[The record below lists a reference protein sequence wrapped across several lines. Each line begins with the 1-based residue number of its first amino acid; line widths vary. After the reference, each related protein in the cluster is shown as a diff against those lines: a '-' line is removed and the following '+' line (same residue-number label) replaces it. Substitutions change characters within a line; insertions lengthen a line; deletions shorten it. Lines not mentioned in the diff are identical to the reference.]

1 MHLYRTP
8 AEAQSWWP
16 NVSAHRR
23 LIIPLG
29 AVSAVL
35 RPIAEHASAARA
47 RVGGGEGRARE
58 LVCAQTGW
66 DDGGIDRR
74 FGARRAAGIEE
85 RWPEGRG
92 GAARGIDGCS
102 RRRMCALERAGFWF
116 VGVFARGVDRDVS
129 TCAPPQGLDA
139 MCQTFARF
147 AAEEHLSAAVR
158 SRSPERKPRRT
169 RRRRRRRMRRHGRG
183 HARHRRRRRRYWRCE
198 RLRRGAGAGAR
209 AGQGAR

>member
-58 LVCAQTGW
+58 LVCAQTGLTMEASIG
-66 DDGGIDRR
+66 DLGRVAQPGLRNAGPKGGE
-74 FGARRAAGIEE
+74 ARR
-85 RWPEGRG
+85 G
-92 GAARGIDGCS
+92 G
-102 RRRMCALERAGFWF
+102 
-116 VGVFARGVDRDVS
+116 
-129 TCAPPQGLDA
+129 
-139 MCQTFARF
+139 
-147 AAEEHLSAAVR
+147 
-158 SRSPERKPRRT
+158 
-169 RRRRRRRMRRHGRG
+169 
-183 HARHRRRRRRYWRCE
+183 
-198 RLRRGAGAGAR
+198 
-209 AGQGAR
+209 